1 MRGNTNQRVV
11 VGISRIR
18 RANHVL
24 VGDGAREIAIVDA
37 MPLAAVKVIDLTWR
51 QSSAGNETVALI
63 FERKSGADKGSRSA
77 RGCAYG
83 PNGQRLR

>member
-1 MRGNTNQRVV
+1 MRGNGNRRVV
-11 VGISRIR
+11 VGIPRIR
-18 RANHVL
+18 RANHVP

-37 MPLAAVKVIDLTWR
+37 TPLAAVKVIDLTWR
-51 QSSAGNETVALI
+51 QSSAGNETFAPI
-63 FERKSGADKGSRSA
+63 FERKSVTDKGSRSA